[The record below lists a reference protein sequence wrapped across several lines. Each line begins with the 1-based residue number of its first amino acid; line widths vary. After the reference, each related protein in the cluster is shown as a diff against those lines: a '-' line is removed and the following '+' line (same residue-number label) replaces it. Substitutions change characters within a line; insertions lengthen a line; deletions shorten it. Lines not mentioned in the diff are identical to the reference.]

1 MEKNNIRILVVDDE
15 EDILQALKTHLEIDG
30 YYVDVASS
38 ALTAL
43 EKMEEQAFHII
54 LTDINMPKMDGLE
67 LLEKIKALRGETIVI
82 MITAYTSL
90 IKVLNSRIYGA
101 ADYLLKP
108 FRDLSEV
115 DEVISRAYKSLVRWD
130 TVLAETRKIKQ
141 QERNNG

>member
-1 MEKNNIRILVVDDE
+1 MEKGNIRILIVDDE

-30 YYVDVASS
+30 FYVDVANS
-38 ALTAL
+38 ALRAL
-43 EKMEEQAFHII
+43 EMIEDQAFHII

-115 DEVISRAYKSLVRWD
+115 DEVISRAYDSLVRWD

-141 QERNNG
+141 QERDNG

>member
-1 MEKNNIRILVVDDE
+1 MEKNNVRILVVDDE
-15 EDILQALKTHLEIDG
+15 EDILTALQTHLEMDG
-30 YYVDVASS
+30 YYVEVANS
-38 ALTAL
+38 AMVAL
-43 EKMEEQAFHII
+43 EKIQAQAFHVV

-67 LLEKIKALRGETIVI
+67 LLEKIKAVRGETIVI

-115 DEVISRAYKSLVRWD
+115 DEVITRAYESLERWD
-130 TVLAETRKIKQ
+130 KVLAETRRIKQ
-141 QERNNG
+141 QEKNNE

>member
-1 MEKNNIRILVVDDE
+1 MDKNNIRILVVDDE

-30 YYVDVASS
+30 FYVDVANS
-38 ALTAL
+38 ALRAL
-43 EKMEEQAFHII
+43 EKMEDQAFHIV

-115 DEVISRAYKSLVRWD
+115 DEVITRAYESLVRWD
-130 TVLAETRKIKQ
+130 IILAETRRIKQ